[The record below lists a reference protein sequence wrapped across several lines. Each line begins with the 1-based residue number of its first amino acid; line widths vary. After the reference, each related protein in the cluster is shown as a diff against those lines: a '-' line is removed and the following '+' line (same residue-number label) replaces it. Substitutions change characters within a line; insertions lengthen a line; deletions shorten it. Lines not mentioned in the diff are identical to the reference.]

1 MLRWIRRIA
10 LVLLVVV
17 LVALVAGGGLAFLT
31 VRASFPQ
38 VSGEVTVPG
47 LSASV
52 EVRRD
57 EWGIPHI
64 TADTAEDLFR
74 AQGYVHAQD
83 RFWEMDFRRHVTAG
97 RLAEL
102 FGEDQVENDS
112 FIRTLGW
119 RRVAEQELEI
129 LSAETISYL
138 EAYAAGVNAYLD
150 THAGSSLSLE
160 YAVLALQNGGYEPE
174 PWTPADSVAWLK
186 AMAWNLSGNMD
197 QEIQRVQYAA
207 RLSDAQLA
215 DVDPP
220 YPYDR
225 HPVILP
231 GIELAGPTSTTRQT
245 GAPNRGAVA
254 ALASRLTP
262 IASMDRRV
270 ADLLGVPSGAGIG
283 SNSFVVD
290 GSRTASGLPLLAND
304 PHLAPSMPG
313 IWHQISLH
321 CRAVTDAC
329 PFDVSGFS
337 LSGFPGIVLGH
348 NDRVA
353 WGFTNLGPDVQDL
366 YLEDVQGDRYRSP
379 SGMRDLEIRTE
390 TIAVAGGDPVT
401 IRVRSTSHGPLISD
415 PIEYYSFIGMLAPI
429 QGEPMEGD
437 AAPDVALA
445 WTALTPGR
453 TADAVF
459 LINRSQDFDDFREAA
474 ASFEV
479 PSQNMLYADVDGH
492 IGYQAPG
499 VVPIRRGYDGKWPVA
514 GWDSSFGWD
523 GFADFDDMP
532 WVFDPDAGYIVTA
545 NNAVTDPD
553 YPVFLTDDWSLGDR
567 AARIVELLEAAGP
580 LDVAGMQAVAFDQH
594 GPLADVLAPAL
605 LALPKDSGT
614 DARTS
619 TALDLLDGWDGQ
631 QTADSA
637 AAAFLNTV
645 WLRLLP
651 RTFGDE
657 IYYTDYFPDG
667 GDRWVELMR
676 TLVEE
681 PDNPWWDDVST
692 ADVVED
698 RDMILTAAVDEA
710 FMDLGEE
717 LGTDPGDWQWG
728 TLHTLELRNETFG
741 MSGIAPIEWLFNRG
755 PYELGGG
762 QDVVDATGW
771 NAREG
776 LDVSWVPSMRMVVDL
791 SDLDA
796 SRYVNLTGT
805 SGHAFHEH
813 YDDQTPLWATGE
825 STAWPF
831 TAGAVEDATVDL
843 LVLTPE

>member
-17 LVALVAGGGLAFLT
+17 LVALVAGAGFGFLT
-31 VRASFPQ
+31 IRASFPQ
-38 VSGEVTVPG
+38 ISGEVTVPG
-47 LSASV
+47 LSGAV

-64 TADTAEDLFR
+64 TADTATDLFM

-97 RLAEL
+97 RLSEL
-102 FGEDQVENDS
+102 FGEDQVETDS
-112 FIRTLGW
+112 FIRTMGW
-119 RRVAEQELEI
+119 RHVAEQELEL
-129 LSAETISYL
+129 LSPETVSYL
-138 EAYAAGVNAYLD
+138 EAYAAGVNAYLAD
-150 THAGSSLSLE
+150 RTGSSLSLE
-160 YAVLALQNGGYEPE
+160 YAVLGLQNGGYEPE

-197 QEIQRVQYAA
+197 QEIQRVQYAT

-231 GIELAGPTSTTRQT
+231 DLESSATATTATAATAMPDHGALAG
-245 GAPNRGAVA
+245 
-254 ALASRLTP
+254 LASRLAP
-262 IASMDRRV
+262 IGSMDRRV
-270 ADLLGVPSGAGIG
+270 ADLLGIPSGTGIG

-313 IWHQISLH
+313 IWHQVSLR
-321 CRAVTDAC
+321 CRALTDAC

-337 LSGFPGIVLGH
+337 FSGFPGIILGH

-379 SGMRDLEIRTE
+379 GGLEDLEIRTE

-415 PIEYYSFIGMLAPI
+415 PSEYYSYIGTLAPI
-429 QGEPMEGD
+429 QGQPLDGV

-459 LINRSQDFDDFREAA
+459 LINRSQNFDDFREAA

-479 PSQNMLYADVDGH
+479 PSQNMIYADVDGH

-499 VVPIRRGYDGKWPVA
+499 AIPIRQGYDGKWPVP

-523 GFADFDDMP
+523 GFVDFEDLP
-532 WVFDPDAGYIVTA
+532 WVLDPDAGYIVTA

-567 AARIVELLEAAGP
+567 AARLVDLIEGSGELTVETMAG
-580 LDVAGMQAVAFDQH
+580 LAFDQH

-605 LALPKDSGT
+605 QALPRAGVE
-614 DARTS
+614 DAS

-631 QTADSA
+631 QTADSS
-637 AAAFLNTV
+637 AAAFLNAV
-645 WLRLLP
+645 WSHLLP
-651 RTFGDE
+651 LTFGDE
-657 IYYTDYFPDG
+657 IYYTDYYPDG

-692 ADVVED
+692 PGVNED
-698 RDMILTAAVDEA
+698 RDTILNVAVEDAFTELTERLGDDPAA
-710 FMDLGEE
+710 
-717 LGTDPGDWQWG
+717 WRWG
-728 TLHTLELRNETFG
+728 ALHTLELRNETFG

-755 PYELGGG
+755 RYELGGG
-762 QDVVDATGW
+762 EDVVDATGW
-771 NAREG
+771 DAREG
-776 LDVSWVPSMRMVVDL
+776 YEVSWVPSMRMVIDL
-791 SDLDA
+791 ADLDA

-813 YDDQTPLWATGE
+813 YDDQVPLWAAGE

-831 TAGAVEDATVDL
+831 SAGAVEAATVD
-843 LVLTPE
+843 VLTLTP